1 VTELTRLGWHFRQTE
16 MNAPPKSVVQKRRG
30 RPPNPCINSVIS
42 LRLGADLELQ
52 LEDWRSLRPKPPNRS
67 RAIRVL
73 LRRALAVEKEREDG
87 SSDQKTE
94 EPQSSGA

>member
-42 LRLGADLELQ
+42 LRLDVIWSCRLSIGVAEPRRSTRTPPEKGPDYPVRA
-52 LEDWRSLRPKPPNRS
+52 EDFS
-67 RAIRVL
+67 I
-73 LRRALAVEKEREDG
+73 
-87 SSDQKTE
+87 
-94 EPQSSGA
+94 QS